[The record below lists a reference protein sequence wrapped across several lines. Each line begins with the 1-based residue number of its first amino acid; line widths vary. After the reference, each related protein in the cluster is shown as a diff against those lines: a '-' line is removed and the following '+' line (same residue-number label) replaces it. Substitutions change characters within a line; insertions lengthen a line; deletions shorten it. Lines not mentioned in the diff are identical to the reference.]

1 VINIPASPRTNEEQ
15 EYLHQVLDELDR
27 EMDRTNKDIKRR
39 QGRGRKKSQLK
50 AGRGD
55 QMISSFFSV
64 SEPSMQCVKTSKD
77 VRCAKDDSMMAKYGV
92 DGEQSRLR
100 GILSKASEEENILP
114 THAALPSSRFVKKVA
129 FSEHFSRGK
138 KTESKTQHASKE
150 TKSTSNNLSLKSA
163 SIKRGINDPEHKH
176 TLQLAGDYS
185 KLCNLEGSE
194 VGQISAKKK
203 RRKY

>member
-1 VINIPASPRTNEEQ
+1 
-15 EYLHQVLDELDR
+15 
-27 EMDRTNKDIKRR
+27 
-39 QGRGRKKSQLK
+39 
-50 AGRGD
+50 
-55 QMISSFFSV
+55 
-64 SEPSMQCVKTSKD
+64 MQCVKTSKD

-114 THAALPSSRFVKKVA
+114 THAALPSSRFVKKVG

-163 SIKRGINDPEHKH
+163 SRKRGINDPEQKH